1 MQKQLRELNLDK
13 PSFAQCP
20 ALLGARLETPE
31 YKHFDS
37 AREDAEE
44 DEGGVTSTLDAEL
57 DASTGEETD
66 TSGHLA
72 HMPLADRHR

>member
-1 MQKQLRELNLDK
+1 M
-13 PSFAQCP
+13 QCP
-20 ALLGARLETPE
+20 ALLGTRLETLE

-37 AREDAEE
+37 ACEDAEE
-44 DEGGVTSTLDAEL
+44 YEGGATSALDAEL

-72 HMPLADRHR
+72 HTPLADRH